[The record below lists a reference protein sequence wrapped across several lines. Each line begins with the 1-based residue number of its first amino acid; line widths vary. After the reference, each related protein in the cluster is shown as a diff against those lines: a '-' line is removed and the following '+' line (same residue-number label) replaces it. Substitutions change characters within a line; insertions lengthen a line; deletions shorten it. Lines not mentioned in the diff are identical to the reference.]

1 MANNNN
7 QIQAKELA
15 QDEMV
20 CLILETKAL
29 QEAIDRCATCAEGGM
44 FSLYVQ
50 NKLRKFQTTEGEF
63 YKTRCVLVS
72 TSATAQAMVSVY
84 ATVRTFRGG
93 AVATEGVEKTLEVVQ
108 APSSSDSKKAAKV
121 KKARVKKNK
130 KAAAAATRTT
140 AAATRMHRLCTCQ
153 KLVCVPSSGLL
164 FVSIPA
170 PPFYICSSVNRVTIT
185 IRKTKSR
192 SLSYR
197 VSSVHFQFDNFI
209 INLSVGGNSYIF
221 VNCSSCRNGSGCTQ
235 LELRQ

>member
-93 AVATEGVEKTLEVVQ
+93 AVATEGVEKTLEVVLAKEFAADIAACEGFPQVVIGVSPAGIRIQ
-108 APSSSDSKKAAKV
+108 AENAEKD
-121 KKARVKKNK
+121 ARDF
-130 KAAAAATRTT
+130 
-140 AAATRMHRLCTCQ
+140 HHF
-153 KLVCVPSSGLL
+153 LL
-164 FVSIPA
+164 
-170 PPFYICSSVNRVTIT
+170 
-185 IRKTKSR
+185 
-192 SLSYR
+192 
-197 VSSVHFQFDNFI
+197 
-209 INLSVGGNSYIF
+209 
-221 VNCSSCRNGSGCTQ
+221 
-235 LELRQ
+235 